1 MMSSPADNDTRSS
14 ALDGEAA
21 ARGSRPRR
29 RNDSAASRAAL
40 LSAAAELFEERGYEG
55 TTVRD
60 IGELAGVDQAM
71 IARYFGGK
79 EGIYLAA
86 LALQPPPEASL
97 SPSEVIAGLLDKSER
112 RRHNPMTLAMVTP
125 NLSETVREQVR
136 PLVAR
141 KLTGPLADWLTD
153 AGVEKAELLSELL
166 VAVAVGISLTRAS
179 GTLPALSAVDPEDI
193 QALLAPLFDA
203 GTDR

>member
-1 MMSSPADNDTRSS
+1 MSATDDNGMRSPSLHGPGGS
-14 ALDGEAA
+14 H
-21 ARGSRPRR
+21 GSRPRR

-40 LSAAAELFEERGYEG
+40 LSAAAELFEERGYDG

-86 LALQPPPEASL
+86 LALQPAPEASL
-97 SPSEVIAGLLDKSER
+97 SPAEVIAGLLDKSER

-125 NLSETVREQVR
+125 NLSDAVREQVK

-141 KLTGPLADWLTD
+141 KLTDPLAAWLTD
-153 AGVEKAELLSELL
+153 AGAEGAGLRSELL
-166 VAVAVGISLTRAS
+166 VAIAVGISLTRAS
-179 GTLPALSAVDPEDI
+179 GTLPTLSAADPGDI
-193 QALLAPLFDA
+193 QALLAPLTETGYDK
-203 GTDR
+203 